1 MVEIRNGSEKD
12 KQDLLNKYPNLNK
25 FFVICDTGYLIVA
38 EREKDIIG
46 FLWAFKRD
54 IPAPVEAQ
62 EIFINAI
69 EVFNDELRCQ
79 GIGTEMVQKIIETAR
94 KEHVYQVRATV
105 QIKNVA
111 SHRLWFKNKFS
122 INPVK
127 MPDADIV
134 GSFVSFVL

>member
-1 MVEIRNGSEKD
+1 MINIRNGTEKD
-12 KQDLLNKYPNLNK
+12 KQNLLDKYPDLNK

-38 EREKDIIG
+38 ERENDIIG
-46 FLWAFKRD
+46 FLWAFKQD
-54 IPAPVEAQ
+54 IPAPIEAQ

-69 EVFNDELRCQ
+69 EVFNDEWRCQ
-79 GIGTEMVQKIIETAR
+79 GIGTQMVQKIIEIAR

-105 QIKNVA
+105 QIGNVA

-122 INPVK
+122 ISPVK

>member
-1 MVEIRNGSEKD
+1 MVNIRSGTEND
-12 KQDLLNKYPNLNK
+12 KQKLLNDYPNLNK
-25 FFVICDTGYLIVA
+25 FFGDDGHLIVA
-38 EREKDIIG
+38 EKENNMIG

-62 EIFINAI
+62 EMFINAI
-69 EVFNDELRCQ
+69 EVFHTELRCQ
-79 GIGTEMVQKIIETAR
+79 GIGSQMVQKIIEIA
-94 KEHVYQVRATV
+94 KEEKVYQVRASV
-105 QIKNVA
+105 QIGNVA

-122 INPVK
+122 ISPVK